1 MPNTTL
7 NWKTPTRR
15 PRNLAG
21 AISAIYIGPNTD
33 EPPIPS
39 PPRKRN
45 PTRDGQLQAAAQP
58 NPEIK
63 YKSPMTR
70 RLSRRPIQS
79 PGDPARGDPIT
90 VPQTT
95 LATVIP
101 NNFGESRSFCVR
113 AAVVLE
119 ITAESNPTKRP
130 PR

>member
-39 PPRKRN
+39 PHRERN
-45 PTRDGQLQAAAQP
+45 PTREVQPQAAAQP

-63 YKSPMTR
+63 YKIDMTR
-70 RLSRRPIQS
+70 RLSRRAIHS
-79 PGDPARGDPIT
+79 PGHPARGDPIT
-90 VPQTT
+90 TADRP
-95 LATVIP
+95 LATV
-101 NNFGESRSFCVR
+101 VR
-113 AAVVLE
+113 
-119 ITAESNPTKRP
+119 
-130 PR
+130 